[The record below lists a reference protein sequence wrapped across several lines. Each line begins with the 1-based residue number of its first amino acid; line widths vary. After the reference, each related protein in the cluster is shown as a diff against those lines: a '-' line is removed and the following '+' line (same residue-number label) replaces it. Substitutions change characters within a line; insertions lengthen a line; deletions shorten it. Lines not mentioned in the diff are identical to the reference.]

1 MFKACIFD
9 LDGVIV
15 DTAKYHFIAW
25 RRLANELG
33 FDFDEAFNENLKGV
47 SRMDSLNMILNLGNV
62 TLSESEKVEWAT
74 QKNEWYKELIGQM
87 TADEILPGVIP
98 LFQALKANQIKIGLG
113 SASKNAV
120 PVLTKINFI
129 NQFDTIVDG
138 TKTTKPKPDPQVFLM
153 GATNLGVQPTEAIV
167 FEDAAKGVTAA
178 NAGGFYSVG
187 VGSPDSLGHANHV
200 ISGMDEISFEKL
212 VELTVGGWQ

>member
-1 MFKACIFD
+1 MIKACIFD

-25 RRLANELG
+25 RKLANGLG

-47 SRMDSLNMILNLGNV
+47 SRMDSINMILDLGGV
-62 TLSESEKVEWAT
+62 TLSEEDKIKWAA
-74 QKNEWYKELIGQM
+74 QKNEWYKELISDM
-87 TADEILPGVIP
+87 DATEILPGVVD
-98 LFQALKANQIKIGLG
+98 FFEELKANDIRIGLG

-129 NQFDTIVDG
+129 ADFEVIVDG

-153 GATNLGVQPTEAIV
+153 GAKNLGVDPANTVV

-187 VGSPDSLGHANHV
+187 IGSPDNLGHANLV
-200 ISGMDEISFEKL
+200 IAGMHEMNYQRLITTF
-212 VELTVGGWQ
+212 Q